1 MGLPAE
7 LGSGGEQAVE
17 IRRQPPRE
25 RFVAFDH
32 LEQRLLLPE
41 EVLLGSGHHGD
52 LDAFEPAGLLYLREG
67 AADGRQLGLEAGLQR
82 DERVTG
88 ADSLGGDQETLE
100 HGVGVGAHEGA
111 VFERARLAFGSVG
124 HGVARAGPTVGDRAP
139 LDRSGEPRSAA
150 PTQSSSADLAD
161 DLGRS
166 DVARADQAGAA
177 AVIEIRAE

>member
-1 MGLPAE
+1 MAVSS
-7 LGSGGEQAVE
+7 GSK
-17 IRRQPPRE
+17 
-25 RFVAFDH
+25 
-32 LEQRLLLPE
+32 L
-41 EVLLGSGHHGD
+41 
-52 LDAFEPAGLLYLREG
+52 AFE
-67 AADGRQLGLEAGLQR
+67 R

-111 VFERARLAFGSVG
+111 VFERARLAFGPVG

-150 PTQSSSADLAD
+150 PTQSSSADLGD
-161 DLGRS
+161 GLGRS